1 MAKKNAWCNNLHTS
15 MRAFVTGSATLLLF
29 CLGSPTPLSSCFIP
43 ALLAYFVPAL
53 LSYSLPTLL
62 SYSMPASLFPVHTL
76 VIRLSFL
83 VLISTLGTPNFLLS
97 YLMLSLAPT
106 HLIFLAL
113 ETFKQVL
120 LDELL
125 YYYLTNFAKL
135 LCLFP
140 TFSLLPKKSKHKQLF
155 NTTFINSC
163 LLASNHTAKKVDLS
177 FVLCGCST
185 LVKLN

>member
-1 MAKKNAWCNNLHTS
+1 
-15 MRAFVTGSATLLLF
+15 MRAFVIGFGALLLF
-29 CLGSPTPLSSCFIP
+29 CFESPTLLSSCFIP
-43 ALLAYFVPAL
+43 ALLVYFVPAL

-83 VLISTLGTPNFLLS
+83 ILISTLGPPIVLLS

-113 ETFKQVL
+113 KTFKKVL

-125 YYYLTNFAKL
+125 YYYLTNFTKP

-140 TFSLLPKKSKHKQLF
+140 TFSLLPKKSKRKQLF
-155 NTTFINSC
+155 NTIFINSRS
-163 LLASNHTAKKVDLS
+163 LASNHTAKKVDLS
-177 FVLCGCST
+177 FLLCGCSI